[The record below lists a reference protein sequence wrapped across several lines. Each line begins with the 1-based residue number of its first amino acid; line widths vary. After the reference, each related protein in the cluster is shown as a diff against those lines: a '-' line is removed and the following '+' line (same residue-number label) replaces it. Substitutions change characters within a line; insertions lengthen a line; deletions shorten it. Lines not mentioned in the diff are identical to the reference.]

1 MKKKMLKSNKTVLSS
16 AITIILII
24 FCAFAVY
31 VMRASTKELSKA
43 LNDQHDLSVY
53 AGEFGDASAYLTN
66 EVRAYSVTGDEVH
79 YDNYWYEV
87 NTAQNR
93 EKNIALMKEIGLEA
107 NELAMIDE
115 ISALSNGL
123 VPLEEQAMKDVQ
135 NGNQAAAF
143 ESLYGEKYETDAA
156 KITAIIEEFDATIQE
171 RMTAKVASL
180 ESKVVLFTTATYI
193 AVVITLL
200 AQLFLVQFVLRELIN
215 PIKKIEKK
223 TEELAEGNLSGE
235 FDIEIDTTEIG
246 RTANSIHNL
255 QDFQKEIIAD
265 IDYLLS
271 EMANGNFNIKTRCED
286 KYVGDYHNIIL
297 SLRNINRTLSST
309 LKEIN
314 VASDQVNSGA
324 DQVSAA
330 AQALSQGAT
339 EQAASV
345 EELSATIINVSNQI
359 QEVASNAKIAD
370 QHSAETE
377 TTISECNE
385 KMRSMIGAM
394 EDISK
399 KSEEI
404 SKIIKTIEDIAF
416 QTNILALNAAVEAAR
431 AGVAGKGFAVVADE
445 VRNLAGKS
453 SEAAKSTTV
462 LIEETVASVNN
473 GTRIANDTAD
483 VLNVVVEKS
492 LDVANAITKISNA
505 AEEQAMA
512 ISQVSIGM
520 DQINSVVQTNSATAE
535 ESAAASEELSGQ
547 ANMLKELISQFTLR
561 ND

>member
-1 MKKKMLKSNKTVLSS
+1 MKKKMLKSNKTILLS
-16 AITIILII
+16 AITIVMIV

-31 VMRASTKELSKA
+31 VMRSTTKDLSKA
-43 LNDQHDLSVY
+43 LNDQHDLAVY
-53 AGEFGDASAYLTN
+53 AGNFGDASAYLTD
-66 EVRAYSVTGDEVH
+66 EVRAYAVTGDQVH

-87 NTAQNR
+87 NTAKNR
-93 EKNIALMKEIGLEA
+93 ENNIALMKEIGLEE
-107 NELAMIDE
+107 NELAMLDQ
-115 ISALSNGL
+115 ISSLSNGL

-135 NGNQAAAF
+135 NGNQDAAF
-143 ESLYGEKYETDAA
+143 ESLYGDRYETDAA
-156 KITAIIEEFDATIQE
+156 KITTIIDEFDTTIQN
-171 RMTAKVASL
+171 RMAVRVAEL
-180 ESKVVLFTTATYI
+180 EQLVVVFTTATYI
-193 AVVITLL
+193 AVIITLL
-200 AQLFLVQFVLRELIN
+200 SQLFLVQFVLRELIM

-223 TEELAEGNLSGE
+223 TEELSQGNLSGD
-235 FDIEIDTTEIG
+235 FDITIDNTEIG
-246 RTANSIHNL
+246 KTANSIHEL
-255 QDFQKEIIAD
+255 QDFQKEIIED

-271 EMANGNFNIKTRCED
+271 EMANGNFALKTRCEE
-286 KYVGDYHNIIL
+286 KYVGDYHHILL
-297 SLRNINRTLSST
+297 SLRNINRTLDGT

-359 QEVASNAKIAD
+359 QEVATNAKIAD
-370 QHSAETE
+370 EHSAETE
-377 TTISECNE
+377 TTISECSD
-385 KMRSMIGAM
+385 KMRSMINAM

-399 KSEEI
+399 KSDEI

-453 SEAAKSTTV
+453 AEAAKDTTH
-462 LIEETVASVNN
+462 LIEETIASVNN
-473 GTRIANDTAD
+473 GTKIANDTAT

-492 LDVANAITKISNA
+492 LDVAQAITKISNA

-547 ANMLKELISQFTLR
+547 ANMLKDLIGQFTLR

>member
-16 AITIILII
+16 AVTILMII
-24 FCAFAVY
+24 FCAFAVF
-31 VMRASTKELSKA
+31 VMRSTTKQLSEA
-43 LNDQHDLSVY
+43 LNNQHNLSVY
-53 AGEFGDASAYLTN
+53 AGAFGDASAYLTD
-66 EVRAYSVTGDEVH
+66 EVRAYSVTGDQVH

-93 EKNIALMKEIGLEA
+93 EKNIALMKEIGLEQ
-107 NELAMIDE
+107 NELAMLDQ

-135 NGNQAAAF
+135 SGNQSAAF
-143 ESLYGEKYETDAA
+143 EALYGERYETDAA
-156 KITAIIEEFDATIQE
+156 KISAIIEDFDATIQE
-171 RMTAKVASL
+171 RMEARVAYL
-180 ESKVVLFTTATYI
+180 ENLVALFTTATYI
-193 AVVITLL
+193 AVVVTLL
-200 AQLFLVQFVLRELIN
+200 AQLFLVQFVLRELIA

-223 TEELAEGNLSGE
+223 TEELSEGNLSGE

-271 EMANGNFNIKTRCED
+271 EMANGNFDIKTRCEE
-286 KYVGDYHNIIL
+286 KYVGDYRNIIL

-309 LKEIN
+309 LTEIN

-377 TTISECNE
+377 TTISECND
-385 KMRSMIGAM
+385 KMRSMIEAM

-399 KSEEI
+399 KSDEI

-453 SEAAKSTTV
+453 SEAAKSTTS
-462 LIEETVASVNN
+462 LIEETVTSVNN
-473 GTRIANDTAD
+473 GTKIANDTAN

-492 LDVANAITKISNA
+492 LDVAQAISKISNA

-520 DQINSVVQTNSATAE
+520 DQINAVVQTNSATAE

-547 ANMLKELISQFTLR
+547 ANMLKELIGQFTLR